1 MPAPRGQS
9 KRVARV
15 REAWPRNTKVYFL
28 NGALNLGDQFDA
40 FFPAQIAR
48 VLSGGG
54 VIPVLMLIFYSLRRK
69 VAATY

>member
-1 MPAPRGQS
+1 MNSQRRRGS
-9 KRVARV
+9 GRPDESGRGRHECLRHGAM
-15 REAWPRNTKVYFL
+15 YFL

-54 VIPVLMLIFYSLRRK
+54 VIPVLMH
-69 VAATY
+69 AEAG